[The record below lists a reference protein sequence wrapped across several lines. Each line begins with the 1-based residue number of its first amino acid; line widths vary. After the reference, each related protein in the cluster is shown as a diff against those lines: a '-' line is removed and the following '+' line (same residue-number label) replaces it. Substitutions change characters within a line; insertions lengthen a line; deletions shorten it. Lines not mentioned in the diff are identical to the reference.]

1 MSLRKSTAIISLLIA
16 GSLVAA
22 LSSTTVLA
30 SADQSTPPKPKCTNQ
45 QLWNPK
51 TNKCEPLVSQRA
63 IEHPQASDV

>member
-1 MSLRKSTAIISLLIA
+1 MSLRKSTAIISLLVA
-16 GSLVAA
+16 GSLMAA

-45 QLWNPK
+45 QFWNPK

>member
-45 QLWNPK
+45 QFWNPK

>member
-1 MSLRKSTAIISLLIA
+1 MSLRKSTAIISILIA
-16 GSLVAA
+16 GSLMAA

-45 QLWNPK
+45 QFWNPK

>member
-45 QLWNPK
+45 QFWNPK

-63 IEHPQASDV
+63 IEHPQASDA